1 MFTNRKGCTVY
12 EKTVQNRSPTFIRHE
27 IKNIYWEDMQSQ
39 ELNGQRGN
47 NYRTSENEALI
58 FIPEISIQEY
68 SPKVGDK
75 IVGEII
81 PDDNPP
87 DNSMTI
93 MTVKNFRFGSPA
105 VRHLEVTA
113 Q

>member
-27 IKNIYWEDMQSQ
+27 IKNIYWEDTYSQ
-39 ELNGQRGN
+39 EIN
-47 NYRTSENEALI
+47 NTQGGSYRTSQNEALI
-58 FIPEISIQEY
+58 FIPENSLTDY
-68 SPKVGDK
+68 LPKVGDK

-81 PDDNPP
+81 PDENPP
-87 DNSMTI
+87 DNAMTI
-93 MTVKNFRFGSPA
+93 MTVKNFRYGSPA

-113 Q
+113 E

>member
-12 EKTVQNRSPTFIRHE
+12 EKTVQNRSPTFVRHE
-27 IKNIYWEDMQSQ
+27 IKNIYWEDTQSQ
-39 ELNGQRGN
+39 ELNSRQGN
-47 NYRTSENEALI
+47 NYRTSKNEALI
-58 FIPEISIQEY
+58 FIPEKSLTDY
-68 SPKVGDK
+68 LPKVGDK

-81 PDDNPP
+81 PNEQPP
-87 DNSMTI
+87 DNTMTI

-113 Q
+113 E